1 MAKTNLGKV
10 GLTPKKA
17 YSADTTYER
26 LDFVTAGDSSYVSLQ
41 DNNLGHPVTDEVWW
55 QVLASGAASTE
66 AATAAL
72 DAAAK
77 ALEAAAAAA
86 PVVVNVEGAAAAID
100 VQPNHIYK
108 CGELTSLN
116 IRSVADS
123 PQIAEVIFTSGA
135 TATELTMPNTLA
147 DNVTGWKIPQ
157 ANKTYKIFFQSN
169 TATISY

>member
-17 YSADTTYER
+17 YSASITYER

-41 DNNLGHPVTDEVWW
+41 DNNLGHPVTDGAWW

-86 PVVVNVEGAAAAID
+86 PVVVNVEG
-100 VQPNHIYK
+100 NHKYI
-108 CGELTSLN
+108 CGELTSLK
-116 IRSVADS
+116 IGTVEKSARTSA
-123 PQIAEVIFTSGA
+123 IFFTSGNV
-135 TATELTMPNTLA
+135 ATELTWSDDLVDIIGYKTPAPNRAYEINIEELRA
-147 DNVTGWKIPQ
+147 I
-157 ANKTYKIFFQSN
+157 IE
-169 TATISY
+169 

>member
-17 YSADTTYER
+17 YSASITYER

-41 DNNLGHPVTDEVWW
+41 DNNLGHPVTDGAWW

-77 ALEAAAAAA
+77 ALEAAAAAT
-86 PVVVNVEGAAAAID
+86 PR
-100 VQPNHIYK
+100 
-108 CGELTSLN
+108 CGQC
-116 IRSVADS
+116 RGCGCHDQRRRQ
-123 PQIAEVIFTSGA
+123 PQIHLRGADLAEDRDRGKIGPNFGDLLHIGKRCHGA
-135 TATELTMPNTLA
+135 HL
-147 DNVTGWKIPQ
+147 VG
-157 ANKTYKIFFQSN
+157 
-169 TATISY
+169 